1 MEKKCDLRE
10 ARMIARIERLRAL
23 QESFFG
29 IGRAL
34 GVFPRSQVGS
44 DDVLDAYAAA
54 WTALRITENA
64 AKRIPPRPP
73 IDAKDLRMEMW
84 Y

>member
-1 MEKKCDLRE
+1 MRNKKSTDGK
-10 ARMIARIERLRAL
+10 AERLSAL
-23 QESFFG
+23 QDRFSG

-34 GVFPRSQVGS
+34 GMFPRLQVAS

-54 WTALRITENA
+54 WIALRIAENG
-64 AKRIPPRPP
+64 AKRIPEHPS
-73 IDAKDLRMEMW
+73 IDAKGLRMEMW